1 MPAASSRTRA
11 ARPSSPSSSPRE
23 RQALIIFAKAP
34 EPGEVKT
41 RLSPPLTSKQAA
53 CLHEAFLL
61 DVVRA
66 SFFSVGVT
74 RWLSCAP
81 STTHPFFRGLA
92 RRARLRLLT
101 QTGAT
106 LGERMAS
113 ALRQAL
119 DAGATRAVLIGTDLP
134 TLPPSILHDAFR
146 LLRDADVV
154 LGPACDGGYYLI
166 GVSRRVPPI
175 FDGIPWGRSTVLE
188 ATLAVIN
195 RLGLRCRL
203 LPFWYDVDT
212 LPSLRL
218 LAAHLAS
225 LRREAGTA
233 SRRLPAATAR
243 WCAAWMKAQNTKAP
257 GRARGLRHVH
267 RRRR

>member
-1 MPAASSRTRA
+1 MTAAASRTRA
-11 ARPSSPSSSPRE
+11 ARSQSSSSSTGST
-23 RQALIIFAKAP
+23 QALIIFAKAP

-53 CLHEAFLL
+53 RLHEAFLL

-66 SFFSVGVT
+66 SHSLGGIT

-81 STTHPFFRGLA
+81 STTHPYFRHLA
-92 RRARLRLLT
+92 RRFRLRLLT

-119 DAGATRAVLIGTDLP
+119 DAGATRAVLIGTDMP
-134 TLPPSILHDAFR
+134 TLPPSILHNAFR
-146 LLRDADVV
+146 QLRGVDVV
-154 LGPACDGGYYLI
+154 LGPACDGGYYLV

-175 FDGIPWGRSTVLE
+175 FDCIPWGRSTVLE
-188 ATLAVIN
+188 ATLSGIN

-203 LPFWYDVDT
+203 LPFWYDVDA

-218 LAAHLAS
+218 LAAHLAA
-225 LRREAGTA
+225 LRRDAGTA

-243 WCAAWMKAQNTKAP
+243 WCAAWTRAQNTKAP
-257 GRARGLRHVH
+257 DGSRGP
-267 RRRR
+267 RRIRRNPR